1 MILKNANIGTRLTVL
16 TATLLVLLSLV
27 GLMGVRALSGAD
39 QGLRAMYEKH
49 TVSLV
54 LLGEALGE
62 VHHARSLV
70 VSGMGAENSEASE
83 QYYKGVKPAH
93 DKVAQLWSAYQ
104 ARLASADSSVQ
115 QQAQAVDAA
124 WKAYAASGDKVI
136 SLAKSGDFEAASTH
150 MRTESA
156 KKFEAVRE
164 AVLVSMTQ
172 EREDAKKS
180 FEGTTAVNA
189 TAKTGMMLGLALG
202 LVLGVGLSYVIV
214 SSIKTPLKRSVRIA
228 ERVAEGDLC
237 QNIVVNSRDELGQLL
252 SALAT
257 MQQRLRD
264 CVGEVRRTAD
274 SISTAS
280 AEIATGTLD
289 LSQRTEKTAS
299 SLQATS
305 SSMTQFSG
313 TLTQSADAARQ
324 ANQLASSAAEVAAR
338 GGTVV
343 AEVVATMGEINQS
356 SRRITDIIGVIDGI
370 AFQTNILALNAA
382 VEAARAGEQG
392 RGFAVVASEVRSL
405 AGRSA
410 EAAKEIK
417 RLISASAEK
426 VEGGSRLAA
435 NAGETMNEI
444 MGSVHRVSD
453 IIGEITAASAEQSQG
468 VGQMSSSV
476 AHLDHMTQQNAALVE
491 QSAAAAESLK
501 DQAAKLV
508 KVVSVF
514 KLSPD

>member
-1 MILKNANIGTRLTVL
+1 MILKNANISTRLMIL
-16 TATLLVLLSLV
+16 TATLLVLLSVV

-39 QGLRAMYEKH
+39 QGLRSVYEKN
-49 TVSLV
+49 TVPLV
-54 LLGEALGE
+54 HLGEALGE

-93 DKVAQLWSAYQ
+93 DKVAQLWDAYQ
-104 ARLASADSSVQ
+104 ASLAGADAQ
-115 QQAQAVDAA
+115 AGQQAEAVKAA

-156 KKFEAVRE
+156 KKFETVRD
-164 AVLVSMTQ
+164 AILARMKQ
-172 EREDAKKS
+172 ERENAKSS
-180 FEGTTAVNA
+180 FESTSAANA
-189 TAKTGMMLGLALG
+189 ATKTGVLITLGLGLLLG
-202 LVLGVGLSYVIV
+202 AGLSYVIV
-214 SSIKTPLKRSVRIA
+214 MSIKAPLKRSVKIA
-228 ERVAEGDLC
+228 EQVAEGDLC
-237 QNIVVNSRDELGQLL
+237 QQIVVDSQDELGQLL

-280 AEIATGTLD
+280 AEIASGTLD
-289 LSQRTEKTAS
+289 LSQRTEQTAS
-299 SLQATS
+299 SLQSTS

-313 TLTQSADAARQ
+313 TLSQSADSARQ

-338 GGTVV
+338 GGAVV
-343 AEVVATMGEINQS
+343 SQVVTTMAEINAS
-356 SRRITDIIGVIDGI
+356 SNRITDIIGVIDGI

-417 RLISASAEK
+417 RLIVASAEK
-426 VEGGSRLAA
+426 VDGGSRLVAD
-435 NAGETMNEI
+435 AGQTMNEI
-444 MGSVHRVSD
+444 VGSVRRVSD
-453 IIGEITAASAEQSQG
+453 IIGEITAASADQSQG
-468 VGQMSSSV
+468 IGQMSQSV
-476 AHLDHMTQQNAALVE
+476 HQLDRMTQQNAALVE

-508 KVVSVF
+508 EVVSIF
-514 KLSPD
+514 KLE